1 MIPKIAKN
9 GQKDEISFTLLK
21 TASAV
26 QKFFIIVYICTYTTA
41 DMADPVLNTDPSAD
55 LFFPLASQ
63 PDIVRA
69 SQKDEYYKRVLYDK
83 YYEIVQRIM
92 GTLHPRSS
100 LNT

>member
-1 MIPKIAKN
+1 
-9 GQKDEISFTLLK
+9 
-21 TASAV
+21 
-26 QKFFIIVYICTYTTA
+26 
-41 DMADPVLNTDPSAD
+41 MADPILNADPSAD

-92 GTLHPRSS
+92 GTLQQRSISKNQISPPRPI
-100 LNT
+100 LILFILFILLT

>member
-1 MIPKIAKN
+1 
-9 GQKDEISFTLLK
+9 
-21 TASAV
+21 
-26 QKFFIIVYICTYTTA
+26 
-41 DMADPVLNTDPSAD
+41 MADPILNADPSAD

-92 GTLHPRSS
+92 GTLELRSCLKLRS
-100 LNT
+100 RFSCLFNFTYYYLYYT

>member
-1 MIPKIAKN
+1 M
-9 GQKDEISFTLLK
+9 T
-21 TASAV
+21 
-26 QKFFIIVYICTYTTA
+26 
-41 DMADPVLNTDPSAD
+41 DPVLNTDPSAD

-92 GTLHPRSS
+92 GKKDLLKKIINSYII
-100 LNT
+100 LLFYIIILK

>member
-1 MIPKIAKN
+1 
-9 GQKDEISFTLLK
+9 
-21 TASAV
+21 
-26 QKFFIIVYICTYTTA
+26 
-41 DMADPVLNTDPSAD
+41 MADPILNADPSAD

-92 GTLHPRSS
+92 GTL
-100 LNT
+100 